1 MQNIIATVFDVESEG
16 FQAITTLRNRALTE
30 NYAIMEMA
38 LVKKIGNTLSIC
50 DSFSSEVLTSDD
62 TIHGGIIG
70 SLIGV
75 IGGPIGVLL
84 GGSAGALTGSLI
96 DTKDAERNASM
107 LEMVAG
113 KLGDREISLIIL
125 ADEADEGSLDP
136 ELDRY
141 KATIIRFD
149 AATIAVEVEEAQ
161 KMQKELERQARVR
174 LREQKKEEHKQEIE
188 SKRAKLAADFE
199 GLKSRLKKN

>member
-1 MQNIIATVFDVESEG
+1 MQNIIATIFDVESEG
-16 FQAITTLRNRALTE
+16 FQAITTLRNNPLSE
-30 NYAIMEMA
+30 KYAIMEMA

-50 DSFSSEVLTSDD
+50 DSFSSGVLTSDD

-84 GGSAGALTGSLI
+84 GGSVGALTGGLI
-96 DTKDAERNASM
+96 DTKDAENNASM

-113 KLGDREISLIIL
+113 KLGDRETALIIL
-125 ADEADEGSLDP
+125 ADETDEGSLDM
-136 ELDRY
+136 ELGRY
-141 KATIIRFD
+141 KATVIRFD

-161 KMQKELERQARVR
+161 KMQKELERQARVS

>member
-50 DSFSSEVLTSDD
+50 DSFISEVLTSDD
-62 TIHGGIIG
+62 TINGGFIG

-113 KLGDREISLIIL
+113 KLGDREISLIML
-125 ADEADEGSLDP
+125 ADEADERSLDL

-174 LREQKKEEHKQEIE
+174 LCEQKKEEHKQEIE
-188 SKRAKLAADFE
+188 SQRAKLAADFE

>member
-1 MQNIIATVFDVESEG
+1 M
-16 FQAITTLRNRALTE
+16 
-30 NYAIMEMA
+30 
-38 LVKKIGNTLSIC
+38 
-50 DSFSSEVLTSDD
+50 
-62 TIHGGIIG
+62 
-70 SLIGV
+70 
-75 IGGPIGVLL
+75 
-84 GGSAGALTGSLI
+84 
-96 DTKDAERNASM
+96 
-107 LEMVAG
+107 
-113 KLGDREISLIIL
+113 IIL
-125 ADEADEGSLDP
+125 ADETDEGSLDS

>member
-50 DSFSSEVLTSDD
+50 DSFSSEVFTSDD
-62 TIHGGIIG
+62 TIHGGFIG

-125 ADEADEGSLDP
+125 ADETDEGSLDP

>member
-1 MQNIIATVFDVESEG
+1 MQNIIATIFDVESEG
-16 FQAITTLRNRALTE
+16 FQAITTLRNRTLTE

-50 DSFSSEVLTSDD
+50 DSFNSEVLTSDD

-96 DTKDAERNASM
+96 DIKDAERNASM

-125 ADEADEGSLDP
+125 ADETDEEGLDS

-149 AATIAVEVEEAQ
+149 AATIAVEVDEAQ